1 MTTDSTIRSLEKGS
15 TRTLAEEH
23 PNRLNRWRALLQ
35 EDIETIFHKD
45 PAARSR
51 FEVLTCYPGLH
62 AIWLHRVAH
71 GLWKRRHLTMARFI
85 SHMGR
90 FLTGIEIHPGAQ
102 IGRRFFIDH
111 GAGVVIG
118 ETAIVGDDVL
128 MYQGAVLGGTS
139 SERVKRHP
147 TIGHNVVIGAHA
159 IILGDIAIGD
169 ESKVGSGSVVV
180 QTVPNGATVVGVPG
194 RVTRIN
200 GRRLEPQPRDIL
212 DHSRLP
218 DPVVETLRCLVDRI
232 ELLEHQVRD
241 LTPITPVDWEGELS
255 VECAL
260 FEEEIPQKGPLH

>member
-1 MTTDSTIRSLEKGS
+1 MTTDSTMQSIEKGG
-15 TRTLAEEH
+15 TRASAKEQ
-23 PNRLNRWRALLQ
+23 PGRLGRWRALMR
-35 EDIETIFHKD
+35 EDVDTVFSKD

-51 FEVLTCYPGLH
+51 LEVVTSYPGLH
-62 AIWLHRVAH
+62 ASWLHRVAH
-71 GLWKRRHLTMARFI
+71 GLWQRKHLTLARYI
-85 SHMGR
+85 SHVSR

-118 ETAIVGDDVL
+118 ETAVVGDDVL

-147 TIGHNVVIGAHA
+147 TIGNNVVIGAHA
-159 IILGDIAIGD
+159 IILGDITIGD
-169 ESKVGSGSVVV
+169 EAKVGSGSVVI
-180 QTVPNGATVVGVPG
+180 QSVPNGATVIGVPG

-200 GRRLEPQPRDIL
+200 GRRLEPKPTDIL
-212 DHSRLP
+212 DHSRMP

-241 LTPITPVDWEGELS
+241 LTRSTPVDWDGKIP
-255 VECAL
+255 VECSLLQDESA
-260 FEEEIPQKGPLH
+260 

>member
-1 MTTDSTIRSLEKGS
+1 MTTDSTIPSLKKGS
-15 TRTLAEEH
+15 THSAAEEH
-23 PNRLNRWRALLQ
+23 PNLLFRWRALWQ
-35 EDIETIFHKD
+35 EDMATVFQKD

-71 GLWKRRHLTMARFI
+71 GLWKRNHLTLARFI
-85 SHMGR
+85 SHLGR

-128 MYQGAVLGGTS
+128 MYQGSVLGGTS

-147 TIGHNVVIGAHA
+147 TIGNNVVIGAHA
-159 IILGDIAIGD
+159 IILGDIVIGD

-180 QTVPNGATVVGVPG
+180 QSVPSGATVVGVPG

-200 GRRLEPQPRDIL
+200 GRRLEPKPRDIL
-212 DHSRLP
+212 DHSRMP

-241 LTPITPVDWEGELS
+241 LTPGTPVEWEGELPL
-255 VECAL
+255 ECSWL
-260 FEEEIPQKGPLH
+260 QE